1 MGLRHPQTPGLA
13 PGQAHP
19 PAPSLAGCPP
29 SRTYRVPWVKRTGQ
43 TPARLS
49 KGAAAALLS
58 GAVTLRFAK
67 YHGLGNDFVLVEG
80 PLVGPER
87 ARRICDRRRGIGAD
101 GLVTI
106 LPPRTPGAAA
116 TMHVYNSDGSV
127 AEMCGNAIRCVA
139 PPPRRAARPRRRR
152 TGSTPTRGRRRAPST
167 AAPRARSLA
176 VSVEMGPARL
186 EGEQDFAVGAETLHA
201 TRVSMGN
208 PHAVLFDA
216 RDARAGGRGRARRR
230 AGGGGRRERR
240 LRAAGAGRAST
251 SSSGSAARGSPTP
264 AARARAPRRWRRSAP
279 GRRAAGAPIAVRLPG
294 GTLEITVAPDLARV
308 TMRGPAARVF
318 EGETESLTGD
328 RAHPRRRRRAVLPG
342 ALPRGA
348 RRGRPPD
355 AGRVLGRGGAAPPR
369 ARSTSTSS

>member
-1 MGLRHPQTPGLA
+1 M
-13 PGQAHP
+13 
-19 PAPSLAGCPP
+19 
-29 SRTYRVPWVKRTGQ
+29 
-43 TPARLS
+43 
-49 KGAAAALLS
+49 
-58 GAVTLRFAK
+58 TLRFAK

-101 GLVTI
+101 GLITI

-139 PPPRRAARPRRRR
+139 RHLAERRGLDGVVRIDTDAG
-152 TGSTPTRGRRRAPST
+152 TKECTLHRGPAGEV
-167 AAPRARSLA
+167 LA

-186 EGEQDFAVGAETLHA
+186 EGQQDFAVGAETLHA

-216 RDARAGGRGRARRR
+216 ATRERASEIGPAVERAVAGGVNVGFARPGPAGIDLVVWERGAGLTDACGTGACAAAVASVRAG
-230 AGGGGRRERR
+230 
-240 LRAAGAGRAST
+240 AAT
-251 SSSGSAARGSPTP
+251 
-264 AARARAPRRWRRSAP
+264 
-279 GRRAAGAPIAVRLPG
+279 AGAPIAVRLPG

-318 EGETESLTGD
+318 EGETEL
-328 RAHPRRRRRAVLPG
+328 
-342 ALPRGA
+342 
-348 RRGRPPD
+348 
-355 AGRVLGRGGAAPPR
+355 
-369 ARSTSTSS
+369 